1 MTTPTNDSATVATA
15 TNQLPLKPG
24 RWVVDMNHSSVTFA
38 IRHLGL
44 AKVRGRFNEF
54 EARLEVGPTLA
65 ESRLEA
71 VVQMASID
79 TSNTDR
85 DAHVRSAEFLDVEQF
100 PEMRFVS
107 TQIVGAGDAWRV
119 DGHATV
125 KGETRPFSLDVE
137 FGGIADFMDNRHAG
151 FSASGQLRRKDFG
164 LDFGP
169 MADTMLGNVV
179 GFELDAELVE
189 PK

>member
-1 MTTPTNDSATVATA
+1 MTTPTNDTTGTGAATD
-15 TNQLPLKPG
+15 QLPLKPG
-24 RWVVDMNHSSVTFA
+24 LWLVDSNHSSVTFA

-44 AKVRGRFNEF
+44 AKVRGRFNVF
-54 EARLEVGPTLA
+54 DARLEVGPTLA
-65 ESRLEA
+65 DTRLEA
-71 VVQMASID
+71 TVQMASID

-85 DAHVRSAEFLDVEQF
+85 DAHVRSADFLDVERF

-107 TQIVGAGDAWRV
+107 TQIGGSNESWRV

-137 FGGIADFMDNRHAG
+137 FGGIADFMENRHAG

-164 LDFGP
+164 LTFGP
-169 MADTMLGNVV
+169 MADAGLGNVIS
-179 GFELDAELVE
+179 FDLDVELVE
-189 PK
+189 PR